1 MQISLERVGKKFN
14 RDWIVRGADFT
25 FAAGGAYA
33 ITGPNGSG
41 KSTLLQLIAGLLP
54 VTEGVVTYAEA
65 GRPLPAEGA
74 FRRLA
79 VAAPYLELIE
89 EFTLTELLGFHRQFK
104 PLVGGVSDADFLE
117 ITALHAAR
125 HKPVRHFS
133 SGMKTR
139 VKLGLAFLS
148 NVPLLLLDEP
158 TSNLDAAGTAWY
170 GRMLETYGAGRTV
183 IICSNQP
190 YEYQTVPV
198 VLTIRNAHLEPN
210 P

>member
-14 RDWIVRGADFT
+14 RDWIVRGATFT
-25 FAAGGAYA
+25 FAPGGAYA

-54 VTEGVVTYAEA
+54 VTEGTVQYAEA
-65 GRPLPAEGA
+65 GRPLPAEGV

-117 ITALHAAR
+117 ITALHGAR

-148 NVPLLLLDEP
+148 DVPLLLLDEP

-198 VLTIRNAHLEPN
+198 VLTIRNAHLETN